1 MHTNAKLF
9 KAGTIFNDFKGKIE
23 TNKIKLLR
31 KSIRLNFPTRLGAM
45 PIDDTVLAV
54 NSKHVYPAG
63 EIVISIDNP
72 IKVTTNFLGNNSG
85 ILLLDNNVK
94 NPAVINHGYRIM
106 CKVLNVSPSFSIS
119 IDDSR
124 VPRHSGFASNGATL
138 GAVCSSINEL
148 FGNPIQSGDLLRFL
162 ATNYGEQY
170 TDNGNSETLRKNMCI
185 GGSLA
190 TGLYKDGIQVLSP
203 EYTLAGST
211 KYDGSAVI
219 GIPRDY
225 RLVSSK
231 VFIDLEQA
239 TAKKLS
245 DTPNEDYKRFI
256 ITNLEQVALPKL
268 ASKDISGISDIVF
281 ENRFKDECGVSIKR
295 LISKVSP
302 SFTQIAKNV
311 KWLYES
317 DKPHCDML
325 GISSMSPTFFA
336 LTSCKVNENMCIKS
350 FEEQS
355 MDVFVYPVYNDI
367 YSIEA

>member
-1 MHTNAKLF
+1 MNSNAKLF
-9 KAGTIFNDFKGKIE
+9 KAGTIFNDFKGEIDA
-23 TNKIKLLR
+23 NKIKLLR
-31 KSIRLNFPTRLGAM
+31 KSISLNFPTRLGAM

-54 NSKHVYPAG
+54 NSKHAYPAG

-72 IKVTTNFLGNNSG
+72 IKVTTTFLGDNNG
-85 ILLLDNNVK
+85 ILYLDKDVK

-106 CKVLNVSPSFSIS
+106 CKVLNVFPSFSIS
-119 IDDSR
+119 VDDST

-148 FGNPIQSGDLLRFL
+148 FGNPIQNKDLLRFL

-170 TDNGNSETLRKNMCI
+170 TTDGNSETLRENMCI

-219 GIPRDY
+219 GIPKDY

-231 VFIDLEQA
+231 VFTDLEQS
-239 TAKKLS
+239 TAKNLR
-245 DTPNEDYKRFI
+245 DTPNEDYKRFVI
-256 ITNLEQVALPKL
+256 KNLEQVALPKL

-281 ENRFKDECGVSIKR
+281 GNRFKDECGISITR
-295 LISKVSP
+295 LISEVSP
-302 SFTQIAKNV
+302 SFARIVKNV

-325 GISSMSPTFFA
+325 GMSSMSPTFFA
-336 LTSCKVNENMCIKS
+336 LTSNKANENMCIKR

-355 MDVFVYPVYNDI
+355 MDIFIYPVCNDT